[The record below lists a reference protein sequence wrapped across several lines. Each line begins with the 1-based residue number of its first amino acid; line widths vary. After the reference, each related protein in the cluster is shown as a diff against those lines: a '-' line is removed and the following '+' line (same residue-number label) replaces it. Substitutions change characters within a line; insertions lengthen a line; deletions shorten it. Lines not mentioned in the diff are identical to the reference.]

1 MLEPINQLEIDLTNK
16 LRSHQVF
23 TQLADLSWSDFLAI
37 LIQRRFLSLNIVNIY
52 ELAIDALSDKSVKKT
67 VRAILHE
74 EYPRSTKGLPL
85 PSHRELLFQDLLN
98 LGATP
103 EMILTTPESDTTRQV
118 REQGYQLMVNCLG
131 QTEAQVKIVAF
142 LRFWAEVLVSVEY
155 SCLWS
160 RISEKLASKNSQEK
174 PRSEFYYFHLIHD
187 SRNSNLGEENLLGG
201 LTHSQELGL
210 HLKKIISS
218 PEIIPLCL
226 DIEREAYFLKCK
238 FYSQFLDKLVI

>member
-1 MLEPINQLEIDLTNK
+1 MFEPINQLEIDLTNK

-52 ELAIDALSDKSVKKT
+52 ELAIDALSDKAVKKT

-131 QTEAQVKIVAF
+131 KTEAQVKIVAF

-155 SCLWS
+155 SCLWP

-210 HLKKIISS
+210 HLKKLISS
-218 PEIIPLCL
+218 PETIPLCL
-226 DIEREAYFLKCK
+226 DIEREAYVLKRN
-238 FYSQFLDKLVI
+238 FYNQF